1 MKNYEVKV
9 TASWWV
15 NVSAKDETEAEKLA
29 WDTFLDDG
37 MYDGVDEIVVHE
49 SDEQD
54 EDDDEE

>member
-1 MKNYEVKV
+1 MTNYEVKV

-15 NVSAKDETEAEKLA
+15 NVSAKDEAEAEKLA
-29 WDTFLDDG
+29 WDTFLDEG

-54 EDDDEE
+54 EDDEA